1 MYKFVMTLA
10 VFVGLA
16 TVSNA
21 AHAANPYSDCGI
33 GAAIFPN
40 NPALAASSNA
50 IWDLGSTAVTSATA
64 SEETCTNVQNNTAS
78 FILETM
84 PQLETE
90 LALGAGEHLDALAG
104 LLQCES
110 PSAVIFASQKYEDFI
125 ATVEYLTASD
135 VEKAS
140 ALYNSLKT
148 AKVDS
153 CQIAL

>member
-1 MYKFVMTLA
+1 MYRFIVTLA
-10 VFVGLA
+10 VFLGLA
-16 TVSNA
+16 TISNS
-21 AHAANPYSDCGI
+21 AHAANPFSDCGI

-40 NPALAASSNA
+40 NPALAASSNV
-50 IWDLGSTAVTSATA
+50 IWDLGSTAITSATA

-90 LALGAGEHLDALAG
+90 LALGSGEHIDALAG
-104 LLQCES
+104 LLQCDS
-110 PSAVIFASQKYEDFI
+110 SSAVIFASQKYEDFI
-125 ATVEYLTASD
+125 NSPKYLIASD

-140 ALYNSLKT
+140 FLYSSLQT

-153 CQIAL
+153 CRIAL